1 MIAPP
6 SVMEMNERRKP
17 VLKKR
22 QRIQASVR
30 SSNAIAARASSS
42 AHAHGRLLL

>member
-6 SVMEMNERRKP
+6 SVMEMKRAHEAGAE
-17 VLKKR
+17 KR

-30 SSNAIAARASSS
+30 ASSAIAASASSS
-42 AHAHGRLLL
+42 AARYGG